1 MNQESLTNIRP
12 GTIIGSRYKVT
23 RCLGTGSMAVVYA
36 CADRERD
43 GQIVALKV
51 LFPEVAEDRVALRR
65 FRNEI
70 FAAYGVVHENVVR
83 AFEYIREGDIT
94 GYTLEYVSGGDL
106 ADKLA
111 RSNASIP
118 IGEVIELLMDM
129 CAGLQAIH
137 DAGIIHRD
145 MKPENILLTELGRAK
160 IADFGIARTDSGQK
174 LTEHGGVIG
183 TIDYVSPE
191 YMLNSHVD
199 WRSDIYA
206 LGILAYEIVTG
217 EAPFRGE
224 SVYATMMKRLK
235 TEPKAPSCLRS
246 ECPAELDRIIQKAMA
261 RALEERYQSA
271 QAMHEDLEALQRHYV
286 NDVLRCANSD
296 AESPLVKQPPPVALA
311 EAPQEERGK
320 RTRDRSSRVRV
331 RDILPGDRHES
342 GLERRTSMAE
352 GEEVSSLLPPSSEEE
367 RSSLVGNRLWRSST
381 NASGITLLKNH
392 SDPLVRLQRERH
404 RPSSSIM
411 TTICMKLLLFILT
424 VLLVLSLAA
433 VFFCGVVNPVECR
446 QFLLGELVPW
456 RVSLGINRSVD
467 GVSSRTLAYQDE
479 AVASLFPKLSTTGE
493 CSSIRPTMISKRFFA

>member
-12 GTIIGSRYKVT
+12 GTLIGSRYKVI

-36 CADRERD
+36 CTDREQD

-51 LFPEVAEDRVALRR
+51 LFPEVAQDRVAVRR

-111 RSNASIP
+111 RSHASIP
-118 IGEVIELLMDM
+118 IGEVLELLIDM

-137 DAGIIHRD
+137 DAGIVHRD

-160 IADFGIARTDSGQK
+160 IADFGIARTGTGQK

-206 LGILAYEIVTG
+206 LGILAYEMVTG

-235 TEPKAPSCLRS
+235 TEPKSPSELRR
-246 ECPAELDRIIQKAMA
+246 ECPVELDRIIQKAMA
-261 RALEERYQSA
+261 RSLEERYQSA
-271 QAMHEDLEALQRHYV
+271 RAMHEDLVSLQRHHV
-286 NDVLRCANSD
+286 SDVLRCANSD
-296 AESPLVKQPPPVALA
+296 ADSPMLKQSPPVAVA
-311 EAPQEERGK
+311 NAPQSEK
-320 RTRDRSSRVRV
+320 RRRTPDTSSRVRV
-331 RDILPGDRHES
+331 RDILPSDRHES
-342 GLERRTSMAE
+342 GLERRTSMVE
-352 GEEVSSLLPPSSEEE
+352 GEEVSSLFPPASDDE
-367 RSSLVGNRLWRSST
+367 RESLVSKRLWRSPT

-392 SDPLVRLQRERH
+392 SDALVRLQTEKAR
-404 RPSSSIM
+404 SSSPIM
-411 TTICMKLLLFILT
+411 AVIFMKLLLVCLS
-424 VLLVLSLAA
+424 VLLGLSLAA
-433 VFFCGVVNPVECR
+433 VFFCGVVSPVECR
-446 QFLLGELVPW
+446 QFLFGDLVPW
-456 RVSLGINRSVD
+456 RVSHSVSMSTGQD
-467 GVSSRTLAYQDE
+467 SSQTA
-479 AVASLFPKLSTTGE
+479 ASRWGGPGNPFPKLSTTTE
-493 CSSIRPTMISKRFFA
+493 CSSIRTTTISKRFFA